1 MMLRTHFDKITWIR
15 VMVESIWHIDFKFIF
30 GNNHIHTSRDAGCV
44 LTRNNINHTNFCD
57 YMG

>member
-1 MMLRTHFDKITWIR
+1 
-15 VMVESIWHIDFKFIF
+15 MVESIWHIDFKFIF